1 MNEAV
6 NSSGFSTIWGIGRVT
21 GKSSGLASSFVNIHD
36 SEDSGMNAAFIN
48 IVKTMKSGVNV
59 GFVNVTEGYSN
70 VDISGIGI
78 SKRSGVQIGF
88 VNLTSKI
95 EGFQI
100 GFLNFAENGMFP
112 FFPIFNMPKKR
123 PEPATP
129 SGF

>member
-1 MNEAV
+1 MSTMDTVLRELLSALAADGIRLQRRG
-6 NSSGFSTIWGIGRVT
+6 SSLRLGPTSKVTSAIRGR
-21 GKSSGLASSFVNIHD
+21 
-36 SEDSGMNAAFIN
+36 
-48 IVKTMKSGVNV
+48 VKTMKSGLNV

-100 GFLNFAENGMFP
+100 GFLNFAENGILP

-129 SGF
+129 SGRK